1 MNRSGFQELAELRVK
16 EAEVLLS
23 QKFFDGAYYLLG
35 YAVECAFKACIAKK
49 TQQFDFPPDRKTVE
63 AIYQHLPTILLKA
76 AGLEVEH
83 KLEAQANSAFDN
95 NWKIVQNWSEQFRY
109 KSGMTEAEMND
120 FYSAVTGSE
129 GILLWLKK
137 YW

>member
-1 MNRSGFQELAELRVK
+1 MNRSSLQKLAELRVK

-23 QKFFDGAYYLLG
+23 QGFFDGAYYLLG

-63 AIYQHLPTILLKA
+63 AIYQHLPATLLKA

-83 KLEAQANSAFDN
+83 RLEAQANSAFDN
-95 NWKIVQNWSEQFRY
+95 NWKIVQNWSEKFRY
-109 KSGMTEAEMND
+109 KTGMSEVELND
-120 FYSAVTGSE
+120 FHSAVTGSE
-129 GILLWLKK
+129 GILLWLQK